1 MALQDES
8 AFLLCKA
15 NAAMFLEETRYPH
28 TFRYEKC
35 QETLTYY
42 GQCVRQVTDRLSDPI
57 ENTGM
62 GVIICILGLICHD
75 VSTLHLHVSLLWHL
89 KLYVGTLDRWAYH
102 IQGLAEI
109 IQIRGGYWQLDE
121 NIQLFCSWFDVL
133 GSVTRDTPPKI
144 SSYPITLDILDAPMK
159 STSKHLQF
167 ELLLGELQVS
177 PLNMPHFVMVL
188 QKARVLADFVNK
200 RYDEDGFWKAEDD
213 ISPLRALTPITHDLL
228 LLPQVVQLAVEED
241 QIAVEMTRLALLILL
256 SGLKAKYGFSSAEM
270 PTLHTK
276 LSRLVHQASIFHTN
290 IVVRRLQ
297 LWALVIGALFQPTE
311 PVRSQFV
318 EGIIS
323 LMISLDLTGGA
334 AVLNYIRDTIWIE
347 IIERNAT
354 EQLIH
359 DINTFDSFNT

>member
-1 MALQDES
+1 
-8 AFLLCKA
+8 
-15 NAAMFLEETRYPH
+15 
-28 TFRYEKC
+28 
-35 QETLTYY
+35 
-42 GQCVRQVTDRLSDPI
+42 
-57 ENTGM
+57 
-62 GVIICILGLICHD
+62 
-75 VSTLHLHVSLLWHL
+75 
-89 KLYVGTLDRWAYH
+89 
-102 IQGLAEI
+102 
-109 IQIRGGYWQLDE
+109 
-121 NIQLFCSWFDVL
+121 
-133 GSVTRDTPPKI
+133 
-144 SSYPITLDILDAPMK
+144 
-159 STSKHLQF
+159 
-167 ELLLGELQVS
+167 
-177 PLNMPHFVMVL
+177 MPHFVMVL